1 MSGISSDRYSFQP
14 ATSAHGMSGVL
25 TQCHSDYQFYQTIGT
40 GYFGALDIKLSLH
53 LPSNSPA
60 VVRDYNL
67 EQLSQEQLEDVQREL
82 VFSRLLGH
90 ENIACYEHSFV
101 WRHHLWVIQPLMQY
115 GECLQGVSAVG
126 GGGAG
131 GMDSTNLCIMHIL
144 YVHVCVYV
152 CMYVCVCVCMYVC
165 MCVCMYVCMYVCEY
179 VCMCYVCMHVC
190 MCGHALCAN

>member
-1 MSGISSDRYSFQP
+1 MSGISSDLSPSQP
-14 ATSAHGMSGVL
+14 TTSAHGVSGVL

-53 LPSNSPA
+53 RPSNSPA

-90 ENIACYEHSFV
+90 ENVACYVHSFV

-115 GECLQGVSAVG
+115 GECLQDVSAVG
-126 GGGAG
+126 GGRVG
-131 GMDSTNLCIMHIL
+131 GMDSTKMCVMHIV
-144 YVHVCVYV
+144 YVCMCVCVCVRACVRACVHVYV
-152 CMYVCVCVCMYVC
+152 CMYVCVVMHYVPTN
-165 MCVCMYVCMYVCEY
+165 
-179 VCMCYVCMHVC
+179 
-190 MCGHALCAN
+190 CATVV